1 MRFILLV
8 KIALTI
14 VIFWLIGLLV
24 PYEIGNVMY
33 AFPPIAIAMIMVS
46 GHRRRIK
53 YPNDY

>member
-1 MRFILLV
+1 MKSLMLVKMALAILL
-8 KIALTI
+8 LW
-14 VIFWLIGLLV
+14 FIGLLV
-24 PYEIGNVMY
+24 PYEIGNVIY

>member
-1 MRFILLV
+1 MLV
-8 KIALTI
+8 KIALLI
-14 VIFWLIGLLV
+14 LIFWLIGLLV

-33 AFPPIAIAMIMVS
+33 AFPPIAIAIIMVS

>member
-1 MRFILLV
+1 MLVKMALAILL
-8 KIALTI
+8 LW
-14 VIFWLIGLLV
+14 FMGLLV
-24 PYEIGNVMY
+24 PYEIGNVIY